1 MQKGK
6 RWEVSLLNRG
16 KGRGFWANVPP
27 LSFLPTVEQGR
38 GAARRRRPDSGAL
51 GLGGGRDRGAKEE
64 GGVGARSPAAAR
76 PEAARGGLA
85 TGAGGGGRGGAAAVL
100 GGGQGEG
107 ER

>member
-1 MQKGK
+1 MGK
-6 RWEVSLLNRG
+6 C
-16 KGRGFWANVPP
+16 APP

-38 GAARRRRPDSGAL
+38 GARRRRPDSGAL
-51 GLGGGRDRGAKEE
+51 GHGGGRDRGGKEE

-76 PEAARGGLA
+76 PKAARGGLA
-85 TGAGGGGRGGAAAVL
+85 TGASGGGRGGAAAVL